1 MCLAR
6 YKTRPG
12 LTYHYNHSHKER
24 DSEGYHLPE
33 AEDPEP
39 RSVDSPSAGSDSME
53 GPPRAV
59 GGFPV
64 YPGTSLAM
72 EEDGRKVERAGGAG
86 GFISGRPHYSH
97 GQQMLAR
104 QAAVRKG
111 GKAAVSFATLRFVA
125 IKLPGAL
132 KTIPL
137 FLLVSC

>member
-24 DSEGYHLPE
+24 DTEGYHLPD

-53 GPPRAV
+53 GPPRAI
-59 GGFPV
+59 GGFSV

-72 EEDGRKVERAGGAG
+72 EDEARKAERGG
-86 GFISGRPHYSH
+86 GFVSGRPHYSQ
-97 GQQMLAR
+97 GQQMMAR
-104 QAAVRKG
+104 QAAVRKA
-111 GKAAVSFATLRFVA
+111 GKVAVSFTKMLTLVE
-125 IKLPGAL
+125 I
-132 KTIPL
+132 
-137 FLLVSC
+137 

>member
-1 MCLAR
+1 MCTDISVCLAR

-24 DSEGYHLPE
+24 DSEGYHLPD

-53 GPPRAV
+53 GPPRGV

-111 GKAAVSFATLRFVA
+111 GKAAVSVNS
-125 IKLPGAL
+125 I
-132 KTIPL
+132 
-137 FLLVSC
+137 

>member
-39 RSVDSPSAGSDSME
+39 RSVDSPSAGSDSLE
-53 GPPRAV
+53 GPPRGM

-72 EEDGRKVERAGGAG
+72 EEDGRKMERGM
-86 GFISGRPHYSH
+86 RW
-97 GQQMLAR
+97 R
-104 QAAVRKG
+104 QALMLDMLT
-111 GKAAVSFATLRFVA
+111 SPT
-125 IKLPGAL
+125 PPL
-132 KTIPL
+132 KTTPPSR
-137 FLLVSC
+137 FLNSY